1 MEMKNPKLTYMK
13 EGKTITSEL
22 DEKTLNDILQSVLLA
37 KPELSEYDAIKYLFY
52 GLTPSPTNSI
62 TRFEF
67 SYIDDMGFK
76 CTIEKAKEKANNN
89 TSETTIKRET
99 EMENKMTLEEFAA
112 LINEADEWKLEFDD
126 IIVANDWTPIFD
138 EWHICK
144 DGKNVIYF
152 DDNGQAKVKPIEE

>member
-1 MEMKNPKLTYMK
+1 MEIKNPKLTYEIK
-13 EGKTITSEL
+13 GETISSEL
-22 DEKTLNDILQSVLLA
+22 DEKTLNDILQSVLFA
-37 KPELSEYDAIKYLFY
+37 KPELSEYDVIKYLFHAF
-52 GLTPSPTNSI
+52 TPIPTNSI

-144 DGKNVIYF
+144 DGKNMIYF
-152 DDNGQAKVKPIEE
+152 DDRGIAKVKSIE

>member
-1 MEMKNPKLTYMK
+1 MEMKNPKLTYTK
-13 EGKTITSEL
+13 EGETISSEL

-37 KPELSEYDAIKYLFY
+37 KPELSEYDAIKYLFH
-52 GLTPSPTNSI
+52 GLTPIPTNSI

-67 SYIDDMGFK
+67 SFIDDMGFK
-76 CTIEKAKEKANNN
+76 CTLEKVKANN
-89 TSETTIKRET
+89 SDTIKRKT
-99 EMENKMTLEEFAA
+99 AMKNKMTLEQFAE

-144 DGKNVIYF
+144 DGKNMIYF

>member
-52 GLTPSPTNSI
+52 GLTPTPTNST

-67 SYIDDMGFK
+67 SFIDDMGFK
-76 CTIEKAKEKANNN
+76 CTITKSKHLKEK
-89 TSETTIKRET
+89 
-99 EMENKMTLEEFAA
+99 
-112 LINEADEWKLEFDD
+112 
-126 IIVANDWTPIFD
+126 
-138 EWHICK
+138 
-144 DGKNVIYF
+144 
-152 DDNGQAKVKPIEE
+152 